1 MATNHCTEL
10 YPMSATATDRSTYS
24 PKFHSFGHK
33 LVPFF
38 PKNPR
43 NQPQNIKASSLFH
56 DYNRSTQRQPHRCQT
71 HGGVF
76 RRWTSPIRLLCP
88 YPPAI
93 SQYLSPQ
100 HHDQSFVSRRRT
112 QRPLNCGSG
121 LQKVLVFMSE
131 ARHVYFPFCV
141 ENCFSVI

>member
-10 YPMSATATDRSTYS
+10 YPMSATYS
-24 PKFHSFGHK
+24 PKFHSLGHK
-33 LVPFF
+33 PVPFLS
-38 PKNPR
+38 KNTR

-56 DYNRSTQRQPHRCQT
+56 DHNWFAQRQPHRCQT
-71 HGGVF
+71 HRGVF
-76 RRWTSPIRLLCP
+76 RRWTSPIRLLCIH
-88 YPPAI
+88 PPAI
-93 SQYLSPQ
+93 SQHLSPQ

-112 QRPLNCGSG
+112 QRALSGGSG

-141 ENCFSVI
+141 ENCCSVI